1 MYNGLLFITHG
12 SAQFFSRCLKCRV
25 PVVIPFFDFY
35 DALQTL
41 CSKSRKHFE
50 HSGDKPR
57 VKISSVSWYIMQ
69 QKILIDRLKERSLL
83 MTVNRMYINEGD
95 SLNSFHG
102 TYCLWDF

>member
-1 MYNGLLFITHG
+1 MAANY
-12 SAQFFSRCLKCRV
+12 FFSRCLKFWISV
-25 PVVIPFFDFY
+25 LIPFLTFMMH
-35 DALQTL
+35 
-41 CSKSRKHFE
+41 SKHCAIKAKKKPLE

-102 TYCLWDF
+102 TYCRWDF

>member
-1 MYNGLLFITHG
+1 MTLG
-12 SAQFFSRCLKCRV
+12 SAQFFSRCLKCWV